1 MHWKIILEEGD
12 DFMWS
17 DERDEIMK
25 LLEDTQEK
33 FPRKCPCCDKKS
45 GHIFFYRHRDENYG
59 SAWAWCS
66 ECQEFSHSRFQIPS
80 WWKNMESI
88 NLEDLHGCPDN
99 LDNIHES
106 IDDWINILLDDSKKM

>member
-1 MHWKIILEEGD
+1 
-12 DFMWS
+12 MWS

-25 LLEDTQEK
+25 LLEDTQER
-33 FPRKCPCCDKKS
+33 FPRKCPCCDKKT